1 MLFALLLKEICKDVL
16 LLCLHLVQG
25 SGFKV
30 HGSGGDFAAF
40 FYWAMLESGILVMGH
55 QS

>member
-1 MLFALLLKEICKDVL
+1 MSF

-25 SGFKV
+25 SRFMV
-30 HGSGGDFAAF
+30 QGSRGGFAAF
-40 FYWAMLESGILVMGH
+40 FYWAMLENGILVMGY